1 MAVTA
6 DGALGH
12 EIGIGKEWMSLEEGD
27 PGEVPVGLGAAAQ
40 AVQRVLQAALDLGT
54 AKDGAELHLRRKRRQ
69 AHG

>member
-12 EIGIGKEWMSLEEGD
+12 EIGVSKERMSLEKGD
-27 PGEVPVGLGAAAQ
+27 SGEVPVCLGAAAQ

-54 AKDGAELHLRRKRRQ
+54 AEDGAELHLRRRQRQ
-69 AHG
+69 AHW